1 MIGLAGWL
9 LLFFLPWA
17 PLLGLEMALLLALLG
32 TPLLRFRL
40 PALWESRARFVYY
53 FILQVLKANLEVARI
68 VLWPGRLYA
77 PAFLRLPVE
86 GMTET
91 QITLLAN
98 LITFTPGTLS
108 LDVSHDRKY
117 LFVHCLRAP
126 DPERLRRDLL
136 RLKETF
142 LRLVYPQP

>member
-9 LLFFLPWA
+9 FLFLLPWA
-17 PLLGLEMALLLALLG
+17 PQSALLAGLAALAG
-32 TPLLRFRL
+32 TPLLRFRY
-40 PALWESRARFVYY
+40 PRLWEKRARFVYY
-53 FILQVLKANLEVARI
+53 FAYQVLKANLEVARI

-86 GMTET
+86 GMSDT
-91 QITLLAN
+91 QVTLLAN

-108 LDVSHDRKY
+108 LDVSEDRKY
-117 LFVHCLRAP
+117 LYIHCLRAP
-126 DPERLRRDLL
+126 DPERVRHDLL

-142 LRLVYPQP
+142 LRLVYDK